1 MKRPDIDAIKARE
14 SAATKGPWT
23 SFVVEDGAM
32 LDQAQRGQVAFGSC
46 PDGSPDLA
54 DASFCAHARQDIPD
68 LIAYIEHLEA
78 RLEAKAQTC
87 KPLLQVAQP
96 DPDVCACVVPKG
108 YFEETECR
116 TCVKK
121 KPEFWGRK
129 TLESQTMEEA
139 NG

>member
-1 MKRPDIDAIKARE
+1 
-14 SAATKGPWT
+14 
-23 SFVVEDGAM
+23 M

-96 DPDVCACVVPKG
+96 QPD
-108 YFEETECR
+108 YTSETEDLTTWTR
-116 TCVKK
+116 R
-121 KPEFWGRK
+121 PP
-129 TLESQTMEEA
+129 QTKGE
-139 NG
+139 G